1 MRTRASVIIPAYNE
15 DSNIGGII
23 RKIKEIHPDLEV
35 LVVDDGSED
44 RTAQVAH
51 DAGARVLSHRRNM
64 GNGAAVKTGLRNA
77 SGDVVVLMDGDGQH
91 RPEDI
96 KTLLGYIEENSL
108 VVGVRKKGGQATLFR
123 AFANWV
129 YNRLA
134 SYVCGV
140 RIPDLTSGF
149 RAVRRNEALGFLP
162 LLPNTFSYPTTMT
175 LSYMRAG
182 YSVSFVDIDVENR
195 KGGESKI
202 SLYQDGMRFI
212 LIIIKIATLFAPLK
226 VFLPVSFFFFLAGL
240 TNYSYTYFMWHRLTN
255 MTVFLFST
263 AVIIFMM
270 GIISEQISQLFFIRY
285 QGQFV
290 E

>member
-1 MRTRASVIIPAYNE
+1 MRTKVSVVIPAYNE
-15 DSNIGGII
+15 ESNIGCII
-23 RKIKEIHPDLEV
+23 RKINEIHPDFEV
-35 LVVDDGSED
+35 LVVDDGSVD
-44 RTAQVAH
+44 RTAQEAR
-51 DAGARVLSHRRNM
+51 DAGARVVSHRRNI
-64 GNGAAVKTGLRNA
+64 GNGAAVKTGLRTA
-77 SGDVVVLMDGDGQH
+77 SGEVVVLMDGDGQH

-96 KTLLGYIEENSL
+96 KTLLEHINENSL
-108 VVGVRKKGGQATLFR
+108 VVGTRNKGGQATLFR

-140 RIPDLTSGF
+140 RIPDLTSGY
-149 RAVRRNEALGFLP
+149 RVVRRAESLGFLP

-195 KGGESKI
+195 KGGESKV
-202 SLYQDGMRFI
+202 SLYQDGVRFI

-226 VFLPVSFFFFLAGL
+226 VFLPVSLFFFFAGIL
-240 TNYSYTYFMWHRLTN
+240 NYTYTFFLWHRLTN
-255 MTVFLFST
+255 MTIFLFST

-270 GIISEQISQLFFIRY
+270 GVISEQISQLFFYRS
-285 QGQFV
+285 QGGPGQ
-290 E
+290 